1 MRRIVVTGMG
11 AVSPLGCG
19 VELSW
24 RRLLAGQSG
33 LRPLPQWSQA
43 LPARIAGLVPDKAD
57 DADGGFD
64 PAEAAAPKDQ
74 RKMDRF
80 ILFAL
85 LATAEAVAQ
94 AKWTPQD
101 AASLE
106 RTATIIASGVGGF
119 PAMAEAV
126 RITEQ
131 RGPRRLSPF
140 TIPSFLAN
148 LAAGHVSIKYG
159 YKGALGTPVTA
170 CAAGVQAIGDAA
182 RMIRAGEAD
191 VAICGGAEACIDIVS
206 LGGFAAARAL
216 SSSFND
222 EPARASRPFDR
233 DRDGFVMGEG
243 AGILVIEEL
252 EHALARGATPI
263 AEIVGYGTTAD
274 AYHMTSGPP
283 DGDGARRAMEIALRQ
298 ANLAPTD
305 LQHLNAHATS
315 TPAGDESELGAIAAL
330 FGRNKSIAVSATK
343 SATGH
348 LLGAAGGLEAIFTV
362 LALRDQIAP
371 PTLNFENPDRRR
383 GRHRHCRRQ
392 RAADADAARDLQ
404 RLWLRRRECQRDL
417 PPDGLDERPCN
428 RGALR
433 YENGMIDTN
442 FWLFLAAAVLIA
454 AIPGPGIFYVAA
466 RTLSEGRASG
476 FASTAGTALGG
487 LVHVVAGSLGISA
500 IILAS
505 AELFAVVKFVGAL
518 YLVWLGIKTFRSAGR
533 TLSLASEPV
542 GDKRAFRD
550 GVLVEALNPK
560 TAAFFLAFI
569 PQFLDPAGTSPTL
582 QFITLGAISVTLNT
596 LADVVVVLMASAT
609 RAQLIGRP
617 RLMRRLTQGSG
628 VFIAGLGLSL
638 ALARRP
644 VQG

>member
-33 LRPLPQWSQA
+33 LRPLPEWSQA

-64 PAEAAAPKDQ
+64 PAQAAAPKDQ

-94 AKWTPQD
+94 AGWTPQD
-101 AASLE
+101 AAALE

-182 RMIRAGEAD
+182 RMIRADETD
-191 VAICGGAEACIDIVS
+191 VAICGGTEACIDIVS

-216 SSSFND
+216 SSGFND
-222 EPARASRPFDR
+222 ARASRPFDR

-298 ANLAPTD
+298 AQLAPAD

-330 FGRNKSIAVSATK
+330 FGRSRGIAVSATK

-348 LLGAAGGLEAIFTV
+348 LLGAAGGLEAIFTI

-371 PTLNFENPDRRR
+371 PTLNLENPDP
-383 GRHRHCRRQ
+383 G
-392 RAADADAARDLQ
+392 ADGIDIVAGAAR
-404 RLWLRRRECQRDL
+404 
-417 PPDGLDERPCN
+417 PTP
-428 RGALR
+428 
-433 YENGMIDTN
+433 M
-442 FWLFLAAAVLIA
+442 
-454 AIPGPGIFYVAA
+454 
-466 RTLSEGRASG
+466 
-476 FASTAGTALGG
+476 
-487 LVHVVAGSLGISA
+487 
-500 IILAS
+500 
-505 AELFAVVKFVGAL
+505 
-518 YLVWLGIKTFRSAGR
+518 
-533 TLSLASEPV
+533 
-542 GDKRAFRD
+542 
-550 GVLVEALNPK
+550 LN
-560 TAAFFLAFI
+560 
-569 PQFLDPAGTSPTL
+569 
-582 QFITLGAISVTLNT
+582 AISNGFGFGGVN
-596 LADVVVVLMASAT
+596 ASVIF
-609 RAQLIGRP
+609 RRIG
-617 RLMRRLTQGSG
+617 
-628 VFIAGLGLSL
+628 
-638 ALARRP
+638 
-644 VQG
+644 